1 MSSFIL
7 EVINT
12 TESPIIKKRG
22 RPIKYTNMEEFKKAN
37 NEMSLKNYYENV
49 KPIKKEESRIRKL
62 ERIEKNKQIE
72 IILLKL
78 KYELKENNNLL
89 QTTLLTNVINCDLS
103 IIISHLKPI
112 PGRKK
117 RDAYPSV
124 FIEDKNI

>member
-1 MSSFIL
+1 MID
-7 EVINT
+7 T
-12 TESPIIKKRG
+12 TEPPIIKKRG

-103 IIISHLKPI
+103 IIKSHLKPT
-112 PGRKK
+112 PGRK
-117 RDAYPSV
+117 RRNAYPS
-124 FIEDKNI
+124 D